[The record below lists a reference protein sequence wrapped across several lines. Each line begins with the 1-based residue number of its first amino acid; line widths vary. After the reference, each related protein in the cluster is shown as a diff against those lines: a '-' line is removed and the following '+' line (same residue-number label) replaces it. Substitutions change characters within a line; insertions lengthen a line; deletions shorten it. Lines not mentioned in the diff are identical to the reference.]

1 MGRLYSSKKPFHRVT
16 ICLHEREVKR
26 ATFERERMVG
36 RGQNPVVVLSMRQER
51 EPTMKVEH
59 LFQVVV
65 AEIAFHEI
73 FINAL
78 NAFIVQRMNVPPEEV
93 ETFVENYQT
102 DKRQAYVE
110 SVHKR
115 MQRRINEL
123 AGSSEGQ

>member
-1 MGRLYSSKKPFHRVT
+1 VRGIEMTPWADPQP
-16 ICLHEREVKR
+16 KR
-26 ATFERERMVG
+26 ATLEREHMVDG
-36 RGQNPVVVLSMRQER
+36 PNPVVTLSTSQER
-51 EPTMKVEH
+51 DIQKMKVEH

-73 FINAL
+73 FVNAL
-78 NAFIVQRMNVPPEEV
+78 NAFIVKRMNVSAEEV

-115 MQRRINEL
+115 MQQRINAL
-123 AGSSEGQ
+123 GASS